1 MARLTARE
9 RRESYL
15 REYAYQKQTGK
26 PFFAA
31 LYHDV
36 VVNLFFVLLI
46 IGLAVLWKET
56 SVLGPLYETKADLAV
71 PAYDPKPEWY
81 YFFLFQ
87 LLKVFD
93 KPDLLLFGTIIVPSL
108 WMGLLIGMP
117 FIDRTRERRVSRRPI
132 AVAFAAAMAVLL
144 LTLTYKGSAGAG
156 LGGTSKTPGSTIFA
170 LNGAGC
176 AGCHALKDI
185 GSGGGIGPNL
195 DTKHPN
201 YARVVYAV
209 SNGLAGGMPVFKG
222 RLSDAEIKCVATYV
236 SSVTNGGSAASAGTG
251 GAPSTPTAACAGVT
265 K

>member
-15 REYAYQKQTGK
+15 REYAYQKKTGK

-56 SVLGPLYETKADLAV
+56 SVLGPLYEAKADLAV

-81 YFFLFQ
+81 FYFLFQ

-93 KPDLLLFGTIIVPSL
+93 KPDLLLFGTIIVPTI
-108 WMGLLIGMP
+108 WMGMLIGMP
-117 FIDRTRERRVSRRPI
+117 FIDRTRERRLSRRPLS
-132 AVAFAAAMAVLL
+132 VGLAAAMAVLL

-156 LGGTSKTPGSTIFA
+156 IGTAGSEWASTPGTAFVGKQGCGTCHSLSA
-170 LNGAGC
+170 AGWGGA
-176 AGCHALKDI
+176 
-185 GSGGGIGPNL
+185 IGPSLNTPHTYNL
-195 DTKHPN
+195 VLD
-201 YARVVYAV
+201 RV
-209 SNGLAGGMPVFKG
+209 SNGKGGMPNFSQRGLTKTQLECIASVISTVDKG
-222 RLSDAEIKCVATYV
+222 S
-236 SSVTNGGSAASAGTG
+236 
-251 GAPSTPTAACAGVT
+251 GAPKKPAEACAGVS
-265 K
+265 